1 MSGCLELRQ
10 SAGLD
15 VDSAKNLN
23 PARMGKCGRQ
33 PENGLHRLR
42 FSLKRAA
49 QGFSHAGTYVA
60 VGGAKP
66 VFDLAAGTAS
76 LKQPARLKHSQI
88 LACQR
93 ERFAEAFG
101 NGRHVLAGMPQKE
114 AENLQAG
121 AIGDG
126 AASPPERRLE
136 RNCDRHEHTLQS
148 VLLPVKTFDDRKN
161 YSPRRYGSAPSGEM
175 LNFTLVYYG
184 KMRMKRLPLPTSLCT
199 STEPPC
205 NVIMDFTMAKPRPA
219 PSG

>member
-15 VDSAKNLN
+15 VDSVKNFY
-23 PARMGKCGRQ
+23 PARMGKCCRQ
-33 PENGLHRLR
+33 TENGIHRLR
-42 FSLKRAA
+42 FSLKRSA
-49 QGFSHAGTYVA
+49 QGFSHARTYVA
-60 VGGAKP
+60 VAGAKP

-93 ERFAEAFG
+93 ERLAEAFG
-101 NGRHVLAGMPQKE
+101 NGRHVLARMPQKE
-114 AENLQAG
+114 AENLQTG

-148 VLLPVKTFDDRKN
+148 ALMPVKTCDERRN
-161 YSPRRYGSAPSGEM
+161 YTRRRCGCTPGGEM
-175 LNFTLVYYG
+175 LHFTLAYYEN
-184 KMRMKRLPLPTSLCT
+184 MRMKRLPLPTSLCT

-205 NVIMDFTMAKPRPA
+205 NIMMDFTMAKPRPA